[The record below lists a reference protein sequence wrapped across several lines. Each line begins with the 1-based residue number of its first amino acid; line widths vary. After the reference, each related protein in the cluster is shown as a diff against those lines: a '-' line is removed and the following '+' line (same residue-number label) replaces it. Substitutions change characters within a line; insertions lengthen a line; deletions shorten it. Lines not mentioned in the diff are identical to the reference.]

1 MTARTQDE
9 ILARFQAADDMFG
22 FAREVLIEA
31 MTPETVLR
39 FNPDATIGDDW
50 TAWSAADV
58 KAKALSYLDFAIE
71 KATGH
76 RGLSAERSVTKLREF
91 AWLLG
96 RDDVVA
102 AMDAAEYPQYGMP
115 KVKAFADGMRWPFS
129 AETSWEQRALN
140 RMAQGLPCTDDCGE
154 GCGQ

>member
-1 MTARTQDE
+1 MTTRTQDE
-9 ILARFQAADDMFG
+9 ILARFKAADDFFG

-31 MTPETVLR
+31 MTADTIR
-39 FNPDATIGDDW
+39 RYNPDSTIGDDC
-50 TAWSAADV
+50 TVWSAKDV
-58 KAKALSYLDFAIE
+58 ETKALSYLNFAIE

-76 RGLSAERSVTKLREF
+76 RGLSAERSVVKLREF

-96 RDDVVA
+96 RDDVVQ

-115 KVKAFADGMRWPFS
+115 QVKAFADGMRWPFA
-129 AETSWEQRALN
+129 AETSWEQAALN
-140 RMAQGLPCTDDCGE
+140 RMVQGLPCTDTCDE